1 MLLSNPCGYT
11 QWMFGLSSTNAIV
24 NMLVYWRAGLLRPFA
39 YPIPQFSLCPHAM
52 ADARR
57 LILWAYFWSLLV
69 MMWLS
74 KSGPLPTSQTGPVP
88 DQGEWVTR
96 AALVT
101 AEVSAG
107 PLNHQWARW
116 ELCPT
121 TLCRPDSWGS
131 FPREL
136 PQPQVLLTGWRPPPH
151 RWASK
156 ASL

>member
-11 QWMFGLSSTNAIV
+11 QWMCGLSSTNAIV
-24 NMLVYWRAGLLRPFA
+24 NMLVHWRAGLLRPFA
-39 YPIPQFSLCPHAM
+39 PTIPQLSLCPHAT

-57 LILWAYFWSLLV
+57 LILWASFWSLLA

-88 DQGEWVTR
+88 DQVEWVTWV
-96 AALVT
+96 ALVT

-107 PLNHQWARW
+107 PLNHHWACW

-121 TLCRPDSWGS
+121 TLCRRDSQGS
-131 FPREL
+131 LPKEL
-136 PQPQVLLTGWRPPPH
+136 PQPQVLLTGWWPPPH